1 MNKALVMSLLC
12 GALGLAQA
20 QNATA
25 PASPMVAPAPMPLP
39 ADTAAKAV
47 APAPVAAPIAQPAA
61 APAQP
66 TPPAA
71 APAVPMAATAPTAPP
86 VESKAAPAAAP
97 QAAAPVAP
105 KAATAPQAPVAPSP
119 QAAEVAKSTS
129 FTAEKIKPGKLNAT
143 AKADK
148 NRPAK
153 AENRDRW
160 RSNRI
165 ERAERG
171 HEISRNEGRRLRV
184 QAVRLNKLEVK
195 KEEGASLSPE
205 ALQLLDSLLVSD
217 LELTYYAPQDKLWNP
232 VSRELKRLEDPS
244 AEPEEGKKAKY
255 EQAEK
260 RVPNFKK

>member
-20 QNATA
+20 QNA
-25 PASPMVAPAPMPLP
+25 PATPMVAPAPMPLP
-39 ADTAAKAV
+39 ADTSVQPAAPV
-47 APAPVAAPIAQPAA
+47 APAAEAAPVSQPAS
-61 APAQP
+61 PA
-66 TPPAA
+66 T
-71 APAVPMAATAPTAPP
+71 APAVPQTATAP
-86 VESKAAPAAAP
+86 VAP

-105 KAATAPQAPVAPSP
+105 KAATAPQAPSP

-160 RSNRI
+160 RSSRI

-184 QAVRLNKLEVK
+184 QALRLNQLEVK

-205 ALQLLDSLLVSD
+205 ALQLLDSLLASD

-232 VSRELKRLEDPS
+232 VSRELKRLDDPS